1 MKGKTKM
8 RCQSIEERDKQ
19 LRQFKTIRYAID
31 KKNPLIVWLS
41 I

>member
-1 MKGKTKM
+1 MKSKTKM
-8 RCQSIEERDKQ
+8 RFQSIEERDKQ
-19 LRQFKTIRYAID
+19 LSQFKTIGYTID